1 MTNVTIASS
10 LPPGTT
16 RTGRFVMVLLLAS
29 ACLGHAQLAAQ
40 TIEGVLLESG
50 TDRPIELGLITLL
63 TVDSDSVGSA
73 LTDEAGRFRV
83 ESPSG
88 GEFLLS
94 ASALGYRPT
103 VASSVFTIEDG
114 GAMSLQFRIEP
125 LAMQLEGITV
135 EAEASLFMQP
145 KLVQNGFVER
155 AQRGF
160 GRFITPRDIEL
171 AHALT
176 TGDLLARTGRV
187 TTRPA
192 FGGDQ
197 VLMLGPV
204 ATAHRACIWMGFAS
218 PWTSPSRPSR
228 PCRCSKPL
236 KYTGPPRRPQPS
248 TEEAWGAA
256 GLSCSGRR
264 PGE

>member
-197 VLMLGPV
+197 VLMLG
-204 ATAHRACIWMGFAS
+204 AS
-218 PWTSPSRPSR
+218 GYCSPSVYLDGFRISLDI
-228 PCRCSKPL
+228 PL
-236 KYTGPPRRPQPS
+236 EAVAPVSVLEAAEVYRS
-248 TEEAWGAA
+248 ATEAPAQYGGGMGGCGVIVLWTKA
-256 GLSCSGRR
+256 R
-264 PGE
+264 